1 MKVAEL
7 REALGAYDAATLR
20 ELAVE
25 LYKAVPAAKK
35 TEELDGLLR
44 AFSKGARLAAPK
56 TVPVDFGALEYEV
69 ATFVAYADEGLFF
82 QPNRLVPKARRSK
95 WRFEVRRFIKQL
107 VAARGEDTEDAAR
120 LLLTV
125 YNMLSCAC
133 AVYLFPSEDPFAAV
147 GHGQSDLLELALG
160 KLLALGATEESIALA
175 VYTTLDSAPSR
186 ETWHL
191 ALLGTLCG
199 CLKTNPARES
209 ARDVAKSFPNTYDG
223 YLASKKVFRR
233 SKPSSYERTAKENE
247 AVELYLML
255 SFALHEQEEGIAYFK
270 RRYKDRNPEVKLY
283 ILLTYFLDDDDYAD
297 LWLREYE
304 SAVAKGVSPRP
315 RLVEEYAR
323 RTAKVEVPGFDH
335 ESDQTAT

>member
-1 MKVAEL
+1 MKVAEV

-35 TEELDGLLR
+35 TEEFDGLLR
-44 AFSKGARLAAPK
+44 AFSKGSRLASPK
-56 TVPVDFGALEYEV
+56 TSPVDFGALKYEI
-69 ATFVAYADEGLFF
+69 ATFLAYADEGLFF

-95 WRFEVRRFIKQL
+95 WRFEVRRFVKQL
-107 VAARGEDTEDAAR
+107 VAARGEDSEDAAY
-120 LLLTV
+120 LLLAV
-125 YNMLSCAC
+125 FDMLSRAC

-147 GHGQSDLLELALG
+147 GYQQSDLLELALG
-160 KLLALGATEESIALA
+160 KLLSLGVAEESIALA
-175 VYTTLDSAPSR
+175 VYTTIDSEPSR

-191 ALLGTLCG
+191 ALLGTLVS

-209 ARDVAKSFPNTYDG
+209 ARDIAKSFSNTFDG
-223 YLASKKVFRR
+223 YLASKKLFRH
-233 SKPSSYERTAKENE
+233 SKLSSYERTHRENQ
-247 AVELYLML
+247 AVELYVLL

-283 ILLTYFLDDDDYAD
+283 ILLTYFLEDEDYSD

-315 RLVEEYAR
+315 RLAQEHAR
-323 RTAKVEVPGFDH
+323 RIA
-335 ESDQTAT
+335 AR